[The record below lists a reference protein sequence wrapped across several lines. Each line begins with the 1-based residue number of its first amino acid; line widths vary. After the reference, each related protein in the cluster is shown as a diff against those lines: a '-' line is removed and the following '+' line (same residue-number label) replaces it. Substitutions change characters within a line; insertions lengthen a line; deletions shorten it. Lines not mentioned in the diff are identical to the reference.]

1 MKAVVLLLFAGLG
14 VNNLSGAE
22 SQLVKLDSADSKE
35 SAVSAVISKS
45 TKNADIKA
53 TAESTANAVNAINAN
68 STDKCL
74 LNAIKQATPEHTV
87 GDLRQSCAVK
97 APTLVKLRVGLEKQ
111 ASKNPFAILPHKP
124 NFVLPA
130 SVTSINQTPYIGTPV
145 GAKLDDVE
153 IKFQVS
159 LKYLAMQDLIFEDLD
174 LQFAFTTTS
183 WWQAYNSAI
192 SAPFRETNYEPEVI
206 LNYHHAWSLLGLPVE
221 QTSLSFNHQSNGQ
234 TGQLS
239 RSWNRVILGF
249 IFAPTKNMLW
259 GFRTWYRLPE
269 DKKISAL
276 DPAGDDNPDIEK
288 FMGYGELGALWNI
301 SDKHSL
307 EFMLRNNLRSDNRG
321 AIQLGWSFPIND
333 RLQGYVEYF
342 NGYGESLIYYNH
354 HAQRL
359 GIGFKLTNW
368 L

>member
-1 MKAVVLLLFAGLG
+1 MKAVVLILSAGI
-14 VNNLSGAE
+14 VVSN
-22 SQLVKLDSADSKE
+22 
-35 SAVSAVISKS
+35 VSA
-45 TKNADIKA
+45 TGN
-53 TAESTANAVNAINAN
+53 ESEVL
-68 STDKCL
+68 SSVDQCL
-74 LNAIKQATPEHTV
+74 LMALKQATSEQTV
-87 GDLRQSCAVK
+87 GELRQSCVDT
-97 APTLVKLRVGLEKQ
+97 APTLIKQRVELEKQ
-111 ASKNPFAILPHKP
+111 ASKNPFAIIPHKP
-124 NFVLPA
+124 NYVLPA
-130 SVTSINQTPYIGTPV
+130 SITSINQDPYIGTPV
-145 GAKLDDVE
+145 GSELDDVE

-159 LKYLAMQDLIFEDLD
+159 LKYLAMQDLMFKDLD

-183 WWQAYNSAI
+183 WWQAYNSDI

-206 LNYHHAWSLLGLPVE
+206 LNYHHTWSLLGLPVE
-221 QTSLSFNHQSNGQ
+221 QTTLSFNHQSNGQ

-239 RSWNRVILGF
+239 RSWNRIILGF
-249 IFAPTKNMLW
+249 TFAQAENVLW

-269 DKKISAL
+269 DEKTSAL

-288 FMGYGELGALWNI
+288 YMGYGELGGLWSI

-307 EFMLRNNLRSDNRG
+307 EFMLRNNLRSENKG

-333 RLQGYVEYF
+333 RIQGYVEYF